1 MDLSNYNFFPFLIE
15 RDTGWCK
22 LMNYFNPYD
31 DPFEYTLS
39 EKIPIFVKNKP
50 CMPKK
55 GLYNHTGL
63 KNWRKA

>member
-39 EKIPIFVKNKP
+39 EKIPIFD
-50 CMPKK
+50 KK
-55 GLYNHTGL
+55 VEDFHQTMFDAQYRVQREYN
-63 KNWRKA
+63 